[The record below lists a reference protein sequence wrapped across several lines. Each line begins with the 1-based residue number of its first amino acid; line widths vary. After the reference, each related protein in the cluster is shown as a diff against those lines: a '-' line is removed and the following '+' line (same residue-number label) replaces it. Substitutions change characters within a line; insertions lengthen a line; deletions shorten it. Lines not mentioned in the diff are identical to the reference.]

1 MTLLDPGRT
10 ALLCIDLQRANLDP
24 SVVTLGIPAE
34 RVGPLVQRIAALQ
47 RGFRR
52 LGLPVVHVTTMYR
65 DLGEIRANPFR
76 CALDGDGTKA
86 RRNVMKHKLEGGA
99 GVEILPELWDPS
111 DIRTGF
117 KKAYSAFLDTDAEF
131 ILRHRLGAQTL
142 AIAGVN
148 TTTCVLSGTFEAC
161 NRNFAAVVA
170 SDCVDTVDG
179 PQMHEFALNVV
190 RNALGWV
197 MPSAAILEAL
207 QRRAA

>member
-1 MTLLDPGRT
+1 MDPLDPRHT

-24 SVVTLGIPAE
+24 SVATLGIPTE

-47 RGFRR
+47 HGVRR

-76 CALDGDGTKA
+76 CALDGDPTKA
-86 RRNVMKHKLEGGA
+86 RRNVMKHKLAGGL
-99 GVEILPELWDPS
+99 GVEILPGLWDPS

-117 KKAYSAFLDTDAEF
+117 KKSYSSFLDTDAEF
-131 ILRHRLGAQTL
+131 VLRQRLGAETL
-142 AIAGVN
+142 VIAGVN
-148 TTTCVLSGTFEAC
+148 TTTCILSAAFEAC

-170 SDCVDTVDG
+170 ADCVDAVDG
-179 PQMHEFALNVV
+179 PRMHDFALDIV

-207 QRRAA
+207 QRKAA